1 MGFDEL
7 RYQQP
12 KSIWRDLRVSS
23 IFLSTLRMKIITTQ
37 QELEKTLSE
46 MKIPINFYEDT
57 WKDLDALT
65 II

>member
-7 RYQQP
+7 RYQRP

-23 IFLSTLRMKIITTQ
+23 IFLSTLRMKIIMTQ